1 MFTGGFHGRP
11 IHRLVHTSVAACGA
25 PFVHLNSERTVGA
38 VGQQCSLRYV
48 PWASVWL
55 VWVQDP
61 IDPQGG
67 RTDLGRMARLV
78 VLVSPPRRL
87 KPDEAEEWLR
97 RELASVVGVAGLRS
111 AALSRLAS
119 ASSTW
124 TSDWG
129 WLVEFEFETAECAR
143 GAVRD
148 DAWGMLLGDLRLLGM
163 SPTVALVDSAA
174 ELMS

>member
-1 MFTGGFHGRP
+1 
-11 IHRLVHTSVAACGA
+11 
-25 PFVHLNSERTVGA
+25 
-38 VGQQCSLRYV
+38 
-48 PWASVWL
+48 VWG
-55 VWVQDP
+55 QDP
-61 IDPQGG
+61 IDPAHRQ
-67 RTDLGRMARLV
+67 RHLGVMARLL
-78 VLVSPPRRL
+78 VLVRPPRQL
-87 KPDEAEEWLR
+87 KVDEAEEWLR
-97 RELASVVGVAGLRS
+97 QELAPVIRAAGLRS
-111 AALSRLAS
+111 AALSRVAS

-148 DAWGMLLGDLRLLGM
+148 DAWRMLLGDLRLLGM